1 VVQEQVR
8 DFPEQLRRE
17 KAALGDQVEGL
28 HARAVA
34 AFVQSSVQHE
44 HRLQQETRRAEAVES
59 QLQAVQDECRHL
71 ESQLRSSNDSLL
83 ALQSQLS
90 RSEGEWRQEFDA
102 VQQQLEQQVSQ
113 AESLNRQLQAQAAR
127 ADEATA
133 RSRQAEAEVQQKAA
147 VGAQVEEL
155 HARAVASFVESS
167 VQLEKRLQ
175 LESQR
180 ADVAATDAKQANQ
193 QSEALRVKAEQLQQQ
208 LSQEQRRASDAQ
220 VAVMQAEELR
230 ASLTTECARKLSLK
244 DDENRFLQGRCGELE
259 QNVRKLTEEFEAY
272 VQEITE
278 QVAHQMSV
286 QDGFVSYIQA
296 FASPDTS
303 VSDEASYLGS
313 GVAACGDRVLLDMD
327 EALAR
332 LLKSGTEPSSQ
343 AHALWLQLCSNSA
356 SPGSAPLRVCV
367 NWLMQQDAAAA
378 FGLPAFQRPAIDLA
392 LATLNAHVTFQDFK
406 LLVVGCVAASHSL
419 SRFFGISGSS
429 LTISRAQFKQN
440 MRSFGLRRLNSEAA
454 CDEALNAMDTDGS
467 GTISF
472 RRFDEW
478 FSREKTT
485 DITRELLERSPSGK
499 F

>member
-1 VVQEQVR
+1 MR

-17 KAALGDQVEGL
+17 KAALGAQVEEL
-28 HARAVA
+28 HARAVS
-34 AFVQSSVQHE
+34 AFVGKSIDLEKHVQAE
-44 HRLQQETRRAEAVES
+44 ARRAEAAES

-102 VQQQLEQQVSQ
+102 VQQQLEEQVSQ

-133 RSRQAEAEVQQKAA
+133 RSRQLEAEVQQKAA

-155 HARAVASFVESS
+155 HARAVVSFVESS

-303 VSDEASYLGS
+303 VSDEVSYLGS

-367 NWLMQQDAAAA
+367 NWLVQQDAAAA

-454 CDEALNAMDTDGS
+454 CDEAFKAMDTDGS